1 MKKNEILSN
10 FYLLIIH
17 PIFYYLINSYIL
29 YASIMLYNMMDPRL
43 FISYFIY
50 KNSIININKKSVFY
64 IISEFYL

>member
-29 YASIMLYNMMDPRL
+29 YASIMLYNMMDPLL
-43 FISYFIY
+43 FINYFIY
-50 KNSIININKKSVFY
+50 KNRMNFNKKSLY
-64 IISEFYL
+64 NNISEFHL

>member
-43 FISYFIY
+43 FINYFIY
-50 KNSIININKKSVFY
+50 KNRMNFNKKSLY
-64 IISEFYL
+64 NNISEFHL